1 MMSLGILRIGDFIM
15 TDFNYNCIKQG
26 LNRDDILSRMQDTL
40 SDFRYTHCLRVEK
53 VCRGLAAEYDG
64 DVDRAGLAGL
74 LHDYAKERDNQEF
87 IDTIKKHH
95 LDPDLLNYNNA
106 IWHGIVGA
114 EIIKDELGIYDEDVL
129 NAIRRHTVGATNMTQ
144 DDKCVFV
151 GDFIEPK
158 RDFPGI
164 DQARLYAEKS
174 LDSAVAY
181 ELKHSVQHLV
191 DKNRTIYPATFV
203 SYNYW
208 IAKGEL

>member
-1 MMSLGILRIGDFIM
+1 M
-15 TDFNYNCIKQG
+15 TDDFDYDDIKQG
-26 LNRDDILSRMQDTL
+26 LKREDILNQMQDTL
-40 SDFRYTHCLRVEK
+40 SDFRYVHCLRVEK
-53 VCRGLAAEYDG
+53 VARGLAAEYGG
-64 DVDRAGLAGL
+64 DVNRAGLAGL
-74 LHDYAKERDNQEF
+74 LHDYAKERDDQEF
-87 IDTIKKHH
+87 IDTIKKHD

-129 NAIRRHTVGATNMTQ
+129 NAIRRHTVGSTNMTQ
-144 DDKCVFV
+144 VDKCVFV
-151 GDFIEPK
+151 GDFIEPE

-164 DQARLYAEKS
+164 DEARAYAEKS
-174 LDSAVAY
+174 LDAAVAF